1 MIDRPT
7 GATFSAPAAWRDTTA
22 RMDVNRYRRSSDQN
36 LVNRTEV
43 RDQCHGRGLSVDAN
57 RAGVAHEAESGPK
70 RKERK

>member
-43 RDQCHGRGLSVDAN
+43 RDQCHRRGLSVDAN
-57 RAGVAHEAESGPK
+57 RAGVAHEANQARK
-70 RKERK
+70 KERK